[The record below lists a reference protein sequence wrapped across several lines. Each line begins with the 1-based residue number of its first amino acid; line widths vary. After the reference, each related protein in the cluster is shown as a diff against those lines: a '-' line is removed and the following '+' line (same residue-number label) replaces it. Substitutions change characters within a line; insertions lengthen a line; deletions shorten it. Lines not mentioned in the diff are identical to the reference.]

1 MRFAQ
6 TDPPPPA
13 KPRALIPLYYTGAR
27 DTLTYSLSPSQQAM
41 LGHLEA
47 LRDTVVTGR
56 SVSEQIESAIL
67 LIDLYEAILESNEIL
82 IFRDQKRVTEH

>member
-6 TDPPPPA
+6 TAPPPPA

-27 DTLTYSLSPSQQAM
+27 DTLTHTLSSSQQAV
-41 LGHLEA
+41 LGHIEA
-47 LRDTVVTGR
+47 LRDSVVTSR
-56 SVSEQIESAIL
+56 SASEQIESAIL

-82 IFRDQKRVTEH
+82 IFKDQKRVTEH

>member
-1 MRFAQ
+1 
-6 TDPPPPA
+6 
-13 KPRALIPLYYTGAR
+13 
-27 DTLTYSLSPSQQAM
+27 M

-67 LIDLYEAILESNEIL
+67 LIDLYEAILESNGIL
-82 IFRDQKRVTEH
+82 IFKDQKRVTEH

>member
-1 MRFAQ
+1 MRKP
-6 TDPPPPA
+6 TPPPPA

-56 SVSEQIESAIL
+56 SASEQIESAIL
-67 LIDLYEAILESNEIL
+67 LIDLYEAILESNDIL
-82 IFRDQKRVTEH
+82 VFRDQKRVTEH